1 MRKILH
7 FLIMCL
13 PFFFYTLPLSAKVID
28 RIVAIVNDD
37 VITLSELNEMTN
49 YLTHQ
54 DNPPLEIKR
63 KVLEDLINS
72 RLALQE
78 AEKLG
83 IHVSEEEIDMAI
95 KELLVQNGAT
105 LEDLKRDLA
114 KNGISFKE
122 YKEWLKEQIVK
133 SKLLALEVQGKV
145 TVTDEEIK
153 KYYEAHKDKYK
164 GHTEYHLRHILL
176 LKPQDPTEIE
186 QIKKIQKKIL
196 QLLKEGVPFC
206 ELARR
211 YSQAPT
217 AQDGGDLGWLKEKEL
232 APKIKNAVKKLKP
245 GEVTPWLDTDAGY
258 QLVQLIEKRK
268 TPDKPLAEVKNQIYK
283 ILYKKKVEQR
293 YKRWLE
299 QLRQKGYI
307 KILL

>member
-1 MRKILH
+1 MYKILR
-7 FLIMCL
+7 FLIIFL
-13 PFFFYTLPLSAKVID
+13 FFLSSTLPLSAKVID

-37 VITLSELNEMTN
+37 VITLSELNEITK

-54 DNPPLEIKR
+54 NNPPLEVKR
-63 KVLEDLINS
+63 KILEELINS

-83 IHVSEEEIDMAI
+83 IQVDEKEIDMAI
-95 KELLVQNGAT
+95 KGLLAQSGAT
-105 LEDLKRDLA
+105 LEELKRDLE

-122 YKEWLKEQIVK
+122 YKQWLKEQIVK

-164 GHTEYHLRHILL
+164 GYTEYHLRHILL
-176 LKPQDPTEIE
+176 LKPQDAGEIE
-186 QIKKIQKKIL
+186 RIKEMQKKIL

-206 ELARR
+206 ELAKQ

-232 APKIKNAVKKLKP
+232 APEIKTALKGLKP
-245 GEVTPWLDTDAGY
+245 GEITPWLDTDPGFQLI
-258 QLVQLIEKRK
+258 QLVEARS
-268 TPDKPLAEVKNQIYK
+268 TPDKPLAEVKDQIYK
-283 ILYKKKVEQR
+283 ILYQKKVEQR
-293 YKRWLE
+293 YKHWLE
-299 QLRQKGYI
+299 QLRKKAYI

>member
-13 PFFFYTLPLSAKVID
+13 LFFSYILPLSAKVID

-54 DNPPLEIKR
+54 DNPPLEVKR

-72 RLALQE
+72 RLALQQ

-122 YKEWLKEQIVK
+122 YKQWLKEQIVK
-133 SKLLALEVQGKV
+133 SKLLASEVQGKV

-164 GHTEYHLRHILL
+164 GYTEYHLRHILL

-196 QLLKEGVPFC
+196 ELLKEGVPFC

-245 GEVTPWLDTDAGY
+245 GEVTPWLDTDVGY
-258 QLVQLIEKRK
+258 QLVQLVEKRK

-299 QLRQKGYI
+299 QLRQKAYI